1 MDNRPIG
8 VFDSGVG
15 GLTVVNALLQNIP
28 NETIYYV
35 GDTARVPYGNKSQE
49 RIQQYSKEIVDWL
62 IQQNC
67 KMIIIA
73 CNTASSLAIDYLKS
87 KFSLPIIG
95 VINPGAH
102 QALSVTKSQTIG
114 IIGTEATIQSN
125 AYGNKLKI
133 LDSKIKIINQAC
145 PLFVPLVEEGLVEG
159 DIPTLIAKSYLDDFK
174 NKDIDTVILGCT
186 HYPILKKVI
195 QNVLGEGINLV
206 DSGRATAKVVLERL
220 SRDKSLSSGREGE
233 LYSFVTDS
241 TESFKKTITR
251 SLLPAIDIITGPIKR
266 IDLY

>member
-1 MDNRPIG
+1 MNNRPIG

-15 GLTVVNALLQNIP
+15 GLTVVSALLQNIP
-28 NETIYYV
+28 SETIYYV

-62 IQQNC
+62 IQKNC
-67 KMIIIA
+67 KMIIVA

-87 KFSLPIIG
+87 KFSLPIVG

-133 LDSKIKIINQAC
+133 LDSKVKIINQAC

-159 DIPTLIAKSYLDDFK
+159 EIPTLIAKSYLGDFK
-174 NKDIDTVILGCT
+174 NKDVDTVILGCT
-186 HYPILKKVI
+186 HYPILGKII
-195 QNVLGEGINLV
+195 QDVLGERINLV

-220 SRDKSLSSGREGE
+220 SKDKILSNRSEGE

-241 TESFKKTITR
+241 TESFKKAITR